1 MVHWAL
7 RVSNSEMTFSQGQ
20 VSDPALSAGE
30 NKGLCGDVRQYVAQ
44 GNPQFDAEIAASGS
58 VEPTARREKG
68 HLWMETNL
76 PT

>member
-1 MVHWAL
+1 MVNRKRTQKHTDQNLGCVHPLMVHWTL

-44 GNPQFDAEIAASGS
+44 GNPQFYPPLAG
-58 VEPTARREKG
+58 
-68 HLWMETNL
+68 
-76 PT
+76 